1 MSGLL
6 QYPDSWVIAPPSLQ
20 DLAMKYRAC
29 VKFIMAGLVL
39 MIGCDQKDKTTQSDI
54 TTSKSYNLKGIVRKI
69 DPKTGEVTISH
80 EEIVGFMPKMTM
92 PFLLKKKGM
101 LEGIKIDDQVE
112 GTLKVD
118 SKGKDVQGFELTDL
132 KVVGHVSKLDEIDA
146 TAVSSTIEVLKPG
159 EVVPDFSMTTQD
171 GKPLKLA
178 DLRGKVVVLSFI
190 YTRCPSPEFC
200 PAMDAKFAELAR
212 RIGANAER
220 AGQIR
225 LLSVSFDPEHDTPEV
240 LKVHAARRGAR
251 PPLWTFAVASHE
263 ELSKVIG
270 SLGLTYIPGTREID
284 HNLRAAVIGPDGRLG
299 LLEMG
304 QGWSPVELLKTVYK
318 LIPDVEK

>member
-1 MSGLL
+1 
-6 QYPDSWVIAPPSLQ
+6 VIAPPPFE

-39 MIGCDQKDKTTQSDI
+39 ILGCDQKPATPKPDLA
-54 TTSKSYNLKGIVRKI
+54 TSKSYSLKGVVRKI
-69 DPKTGEVTISH
+69 DQETGEVTISH

-92 PFLLKKKGM
+92 PFLLKQKNL
-101 LEGIKIDDQVE
+101 LEGIKVDDQVE
-112 GTLKVD
+112 ATLKVD
-118 SKGKDVQGFELTDL
+118 SEGKDVKGFELTDL
-132 KVVGHVSKLDEIDA
+132 KVVGHVSKPDEADA
-146 TAVSSTIEVLKPG
+146 SLVRVTTDVLRPG
-159 EVVPDFSMTTQD
+159 ELVPDFLMTTQD

-190 YTRCPSPEFC
+190 YTRCPLPDFC
-200 PAMDAKFAELAR
+200 PAIDKKFAELAR
-212 RIGANAER
+212 RIGTNGER
-220 AGQIR
+220 AGKIR

-240 LKVHAARRGAR
+240 LREHAARRGAK
-251 PPLWTFAVASHE
+251 PPLWMFAVASHE
-263 ELSKVIG
+263 ELSKIVG

-304 QGWSPVELLKTVYK
+304 QGWSPVEVLKTVYK
-318 LIPDVEK
+318 LMPEVEK